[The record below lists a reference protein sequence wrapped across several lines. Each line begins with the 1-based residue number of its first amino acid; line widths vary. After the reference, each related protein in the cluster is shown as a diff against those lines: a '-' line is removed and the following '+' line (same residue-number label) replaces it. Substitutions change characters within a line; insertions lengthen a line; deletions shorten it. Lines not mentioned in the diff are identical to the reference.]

1 MPAAA
6 PGSTVPAAAGADT
19 AVTGSS
25 TARSLALLAVLARE
39 GRAMSLAELAS
50 RLGLAKATTHR
61 LCSTLLATGHLARD
75 VGERPYALGPVM
87 RALALDTLNQ
97 GMQRGLRHQVLAAV
111 VAEVG
116 ETCNFTTLDGA
127 EVVYVDRVEAR
138 WPLRLTLD
146 VGAHVPLHCTASG
159 KLLLAHM
166 PTDARDTLIDGL
178 TLTRMTPHTITSAR
192 ALKAECDRIA
202 REGHSCDREE
212 FIAGLVAAAAIALY
226 LFSIGIK
233 AARQVLWVDP
243 RNLFGI
249 GLTLAALSGLPAIF
263 YGQAFFTSQWWPI
276 YLPPFGTLK
285 LSTPL
290 FFDIGVYL
298 VVVGSVLTI
307 VLTLAEAED

>member
-212 FIAGLVAAAAIALY
+212 FIAGLVAVAVPVRDAEGRVRAAIAMHGP
-226 LFSIGIK
+226 S
-233 AARQVLWVDP
+233 AR
-243 RNLFGI
+243 
-249 GLTLAALSGLPAIF
+249 LSMDDAIARLPALRA
-263 YGQAFFTSQWWPI
+263 G
-276 YLPPFGTLK
+276 
-285 LSTPL
+285 
-290 FFDIGVYL
+290 
-298 VVVGSVLTI
+298 
-307 VLTLAEAED
+307 AERMRALL